1 MATTK
6 LNPTGLE
13 WRDAH
18 NHKKYAMYRIA
29 DPRKKAMEDNYNWG
43 VFGRVERDTTGQLVA
58 SCTRF
63 EHIKYVNSMEEG
75 VQHVEAIWALEQES
89 T

>member
-6 LNPTGLE
+6 PNPTGLE

-29 DPRKKAMEDNYNWG
+29 DPRKKAMAYFYWG
-43 VFGRVERDTTGQLVA
+43 VFGRVERDATGKLVA

-75 VQHVEAIWALEQES
+75 VQHVEAIWALELENL
-89 T
+89 

>member
-1 MATTK
+1 MAID

-13 WRDAH
+13 WRDAS

-29 DPRKKAMEDNYNWG
+29 DPLNCLQGKNLG
-43 VFGRVERDTTGQLVA
+43 VFGRVERDATGKLVA

-63 EHIKYVNSMEEG
+63 EHIKYVDSYEDG
-75 VQHVEAIWALEQES
+75 VTHVEAIWALELENL
-89 T
+89 

>member
-6 LNPTGLE
+6 LSPTGLE

-29 DPRKKAMEDNYNWG
+29 DPRKKAMAYFYWG
-43 VFGRVERDTTGQLVA
+43 VFGRVERDATGKLVA

-75 VQHVEAIWALEQES
+75 VQHVEAIWALELENL
-89 T
+89 

>member
-1 MATTK
+1 MAID

-13 WRDAH
+13 WRDAS

-29 DPRKKAMEDNYNWG
+29 DPKKKVFSGTHNNWG
-43 VFGRVERDTTGQLVA
+43 VFGRVERDATGKLVA

-63 EHIKYVNSMEEG
+63 EHIKYVDSYEDG
-75 VQHVEAIWALEQES
+75 VTHVEAIWALELENL
-89 T
+89 